1 MKVARVEDYS
11 LAMARLM
18 ASGWADRDIA
28 DRTNKRRKNHAN
40 RLVVTEVDRLGIKS
54 VVVATMARLGGGG
67 YNRAMAM
74 DMAAGQWRLESG

>member
-28 DRTNKRRKNHAN
+28 DRTNKRRTNHAS
-40 RLVVTEVDRLGIKS
+40 RLVVTEVDRLGINS
-54 VVVATMARLGGGG
+54 LVVATMARLGG
-67 YNRAMAM
+67 AM